1 MLVRVLLII
10 VLVIFAV
17 RALGYLLNGVIEGI
31 VGRPS
36 SGPPKGVEMARDP
49 VCGTF
54 VVPGRALMLS
64 DNRGQQLY
72 FCSAKCRDEYRGRIA

>member
-1 MLVRVLLII
+1 MLLRVLLII

-17 RALGYLLNGVIEGI
+17 RALARLLNGVVEGV
-31 VGRPS
+31 VGRPA

-64 DNRGQQLY
+64 DGRQQLY
-72 FCSAKCRDEYRGRIA
+72 FCSAKCRDAYQSRTA